1 MWINSELVDQSELNL
16 ADGTSEGKNDT
27 DPNGTAGT
35 SGKQGKNEAAPKATA
50 GTSGEQEREQGKNDA
65 AQKVTADTSG
75 EQEQKQW
82 YSRIKTKL
90 REHIKQFEEEGIPPH
105 GDVKQMSD
113 DINNELDA
121 QIIVYKQNNK
131 VVDLLKKIKG
141 RLEKYNKGFSSDNRK
156 WRRWLTL
163 MSGILFLLDLLC
175 IVWWYA
181 RYIYRVQPR
190 AEFKTY
196 FLDFIICSMFA
207 LAANSWTKP
216 KTFMFATLCGSG
228 FLIFRFVL
236 LYLGSSASQTDRYI
250 LKIAGFALLLAVPT
264 SAGCLLGV
272 DKLLQGRNIEIY
284 ICGPSLPGVLS
295 LIGIVLTIC
304 LKTKIDVAVAIYSA
318 RYAPISPAYL
328 AWPALKEEEKKE
340 EEKKKEVDSQH
351 ARIRHRVKAGLE
363 DFNNLFHQFRKHD
376 RIYSRVHSA
385 TELRVQSYILA
396 LPSCQEEDYAPEIE
410 NKAFMVAVSHW
421 LDDLVD
427 GRNELFVYKQLQKYK
442 NLHHDPPL
450 SDDIE
455 HAKKLFTQIYRPLII
470 RYTDRNFYDRLYDKI
485 CECCSLSFNRKY
497 MLLGLNRVAY
507 GAAVFSPKLTRAQ
520 RMRIL
525 ADHNDFMKV
534 WNVEE
539 KGKFEDNV
547 EHIINKISVGDEAG
561 PILLGLTTKTVQEVA
576 LSSEKP
582 EFNIGLSILLSILYA
597 PLIYYHNIM
606 QELDNDEM
614 IQLQSLDTDSDLW
627 MPWLWEVCEI
637 LNEFKDKDE
646 RHTMRIKEIE
656 MAYGC
661 FRPMLPEHIKPELEK
676 IYLEFPWDSKR
687 REHKTTDEE

>member
-1 MWINSELVDQSELNL
+1 MAKADNATNRKAKTDNAVDPKPIISLMFAISVGFWASQLATYITPTGECSRLRSNAEVLQMWVNNKLMKYSDLNGT
-16 ADGTSEGKNDT
+16 AGTSEKREQSKNDT
-27 DPNGTAGT
+27 DPNETAGTRGKRGQKQGENGTDPNETTGT
-35 SGKQGKNEAAPKATA
+35 SGK
-50 GTSGEQEREQGKNDA
+50 REQ
-65 AQKVTADTSG
+65 
-75 EQEQKQW
+75 QW
-82 YSRIKTKL
+82 YSRIKKKL
-90 REHIKQFEEEGIPPH
+90 GEHVKQFEDEGIPPH
-105 GDVKQMSD
+105 LVVTQMSN
-113 DINNELDA
+113 DIIEELDA
-121 QIIVYKQNNK
+121 QIKVSKQYPYAVK
-131 VVDLLKKIKG
+131 LLKKIRG
-141 RLEKYNKGFSSDNRK
+141 RLERYGKGFNPTNRK

-163 MSGILFLLDLLC
+163 GSGILFLLDLLC

-250 LKIAGFALLLAVPT
+250 LKIAGFALLLAVPI

-272 DKLLQGRNIEIY
+272 DKLIQGSKTQIY

-318 RYAPISPAYL
+318 RFAPTSPAYL
-328 AWPALKEEEKKE
+328 AWPASKSEDKEKEEEVK
-340 EEKKKEVDSQH
+340 SQH

-396 LPSCQEEDYAPEIE
+396 LPSCEKEDYAEEIE

-442 NLHHDPPL
+442 NLQHDPPL

-470 RYTDRNFYDRLYDKI
+470 RYTDRNFYDRLYDRI
-485 CECCSLSFNRKY
+485 CECCSLIELPMVQPCSAPSSLMHNE
-497 MLLGLNRVAY
+497 GES
-507 GAAVFSPKLTRAQ
+507 SP
-520 RMRIL
+520 
-525 ADHNDFMKV
+525 
-534 WNVEE
+534 
-539 KGKFEDNV
+539 
-547 EHIINKISVGDEAG
+547 
-561 PILLGLTTKTVQEVA
+561 TTMT
-576 LSSEKP
+576 S
-582 EFNIGLSILLSILYA
+582 
-597 PLIYYHNIM
+597 
-606 QELDNDEM
+606 
-614 IQLQSLDTDSDLW
+614 
-627 MPWLWEVCEI
+627 
-637 LNEFKDKDE
+637 
-646 RHTMRIKEIE
+646 
-656 MAYGC
+656 
-661 FRPMLPEHIKPELEK
+661 
-676 IYLEFPWDSKR
+676 
-687 REHKTTDEE
+687 